1 MLNQKFFILTILL
14 LTLTSCGYTSGVIQ
28 NRDKEYL
35 SAQSIPPLKMPPGLS
50 SATIQSRYP
59 VSERDYPESKQ
70 EVNLLPPDL
79 N

>member
-1 MLNQKFFILTILL
+1 MLNQKLFILPILL

-35 SAQSIPPLKMPPGLS
+35 NAHSIPPLKIPPGLS
-50 SATIQSRYP
+50 STTIQSHYP
-59 VSERDYPESKQ
+59 VSERNYPESKQ
-70 EVNLLPPDL
+70 QVDLTPPNL